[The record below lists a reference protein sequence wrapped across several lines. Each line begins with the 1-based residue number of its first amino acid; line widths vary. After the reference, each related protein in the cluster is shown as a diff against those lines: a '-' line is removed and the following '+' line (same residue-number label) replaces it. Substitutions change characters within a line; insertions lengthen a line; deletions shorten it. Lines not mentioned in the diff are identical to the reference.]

1 MKRFLSILF
10 ILFASVI
17 PAIAGESTKTIHP
30 IDREESICR
39 QSAKNLE
46 DWTKCTYNATKAW
59 NAEVD
64 KYYSLLHKKLK
75 GEEKTNFYENQKYWN
90 LYKNHEIKLING
102 LYNKD
107 NETKDRLI
115 FRTNQK
121 RDLAKKRA
129 ESLRLYYILTFS
141 DDEKDK
147 IQENSEYNPD
157 NVLMR
162 HLRLLGF

>member
-1 MKRFLSILF
+1 MLLVSIL
-10 ILFASVI
+10 INA
-17 PAIAGESTKTIHP
+17 PAKSAEQTLHP
-30 IDREESICR
+30 IERDEAICR
-39 QSAKNLE
+39 QSAKTTE
-46 DWTKCTYNATKAW
+46 DWTKCTYLATKAW
-59 NAEVD
+59 NAEID

-75 GEEKTNFYENQKYWN
+75 GEQKTNFFENQKYWN
-90 LYKNHEIKLING
+90 MYKNHEIKLIND

-121 RDLAKKRA
+121 RDLSKKRA

-162 HLRLLGF
+162 HLRMLGF

>member
-1 MKRFLSILF
+1 MKRFLLTLLFSSIYTVL
-10 ILFASVI
+10 
-17 PAIAGESTKTIHP
+17 PAIAEQTIHP
-30 IDREESICR
+30 IDREENACR
-39 QSAKNLE
+39 QEAKTLE

-90 LYKNHEIKLING
+90 MYKNHEIKLING
-102 LYNKD
+102 LYDKD

-121 RDLAKKRA
+121 RDLSKKRA

-147 IQENSEYNPD
+147 IQQNTEYHPD
-157 NVLMR
+157 NLLMR
-162 HLRLLGF
+162 NLRLLGF